1 MNSIPIIIPAYEP
14 DNRMIDLIRHIRSDY
29 DGDIIIVN
37 DGSDASF
44 DTLYE
49 QAAEYGCTILR
60 HDTNSGKGRAL
71 KTAFHYCLTRFPDL
85 TGCITA
91 DSDGQHTAEDILRCM
106 DTLQEHPDKLILG
119 CRNFRGA
126 DVPRKSRFGN
136 LMTCHA
142 CRLLCGLN
150 ISDTQTGLRGIP
162 APFMQELLSVRG
174 ERFEFE
180 TRMLIASK
188 QRYDI
193 LEFPIRAV
201 YDSKNNHQTHFDP
214 LRDSLRIYRI
224 FGEVF
229 LRFFLSSVTSCG
241 VLNPVSVDPH
251 QTILKQ
257 IHPGNLIL
265 HFVGIRNPEGFPVY
279 PEKISLIPHRCLI
292 ISKRIDFLL
301 CIAKELLHCVPYI
314 HCLFN
319 LTAYIDQKH
328 FVIQTDHI
336 VPTVKCKDLFFLL
349 ISVKSGIQKQILNW
363 PPSDITEFY
372 EMGSVF

>member
-193 LEFPIRAV
+193 LEFPIQAV

-229 LRFFLSSVTSCG
+229 LRFFLSSVTSC
-241 VLNPVSVDPH
+241 VFDLLLFHMFTQLLVTKSAAY
-251 QTILKQ
+251 IA
-257 IHPGNLIL
+257 
-265 HFVGIRNPEGFPVY
+265 
-279 PEKISLIPHRCLI
+279 ISTVFARI
-292 ISKRIDFLL
+292 ISSVYNYLINSRVVFRNGSHSAGAAVKYFSLAALQMFFSALFTTLGCRMLPEIP
-301 CIAKELLHCVPYI
+301 ELLVK
-314 HCLFN
+314 F
-319 LTAYIDQKH
+319 
-328 FVIQTDHI
+328 
-336 VPTVKCKDLFFLL
+336 TVDAVLFFLSYIIQREL
-349 ISVKSGIQKQILNW
+349 IFRRK
-363 PPSDITEFY
+363 
-372 EMGSVF
+372 